1 MATGNNTMSEVFTG
15 GARRRFK
22 VWWFVL
28 AVIAI
33 AGIWIYLGR
42 DGESGEA
49 AQPLLATVERGSI
62 ENTVAAAGTL
72 KPSEFIDVGAQ
83 VSGILQKLHVEVGD
97 KVEEGQLLAEIDARV
112 QEARVEGSR
121 ANILGLEAQLEAR
134 KASLQLA
141 RANAERQMRLMEED
155 ATSQLEYDNAVN
167 NLAAAESALVQ
178 LEKQI
183 EQSRASLLQDETQLG
198 FTKIYAPASGT
209 VVTIEMNEGRTLNAA
224 QMAPNI
230 LRIADLTTM
239 RIESDISEADVGSV
253 RPGMPVYFKT
263 LGGGERRWY
272 STVQQILPT
281 PEVLNNVVL
290 YTGLFEVENTDGTLL
305 SEMTAQVYFVTSSAE
320 DVLTVP
326 LGALTFEGQ
335 EAASARFAAMANGA
349 GGPPANFTPPP
360 GGRPEGSVP
369 PQGGGGNFPAPG
381 GSFDGRGGGGA
392 RGGGPGAFANRGDRP
407 AAPRPALVTVVNED
421 GTQEERQVM
430 VGLTSRVAAEIISG
444 LREGEQVIAGVVQ
457 PDVPEEPQQQNRAP
471 AIRFGGGRGF

>member
-1 MATGNNTMSEVFTG
+1 MTEGNQRSAGDGFAAATR
-15 GARRRFK
+15 RRRFRMWGI
-22 VWWFVL
+22 VALVL
-28 AVIAI
+28 VV
-33 AGIWIYLGR
+33 AGAWYVVRR
-42 DGESGEA
+42 DDSEA
-49 AQPLLATVERGSI
+49 DAAEPLLATVERGSI

-72 KPSEFIDVGAQ
+72 KPSAFIDVGAQ

-97 KVEEGQLLAEIDARV
+97 TVEEGQLLAEIDARV
-112 QEARVEGSR
+112 QQARVEASR
-121 ANILGLEAQLEAR
+121 ANILAQEAQLEAR
-134 KASLQLA
+134 KASLELA
-141 RANAERQMRLMEED
+141 RANATRQERLMAEN

-167 NLAAAESALVQ
+167 NLAAAESALIQ

-183 EQSRASLLQDETQLG
+183 EQSRASLTSDETQLE

-239 RIESDISEADVGSV
+239 RVESDISEADVGNV

-290 YTGLFEVENTDGTLL
+290 YTGLFEVDNSDGTLL

-335 EAASARFAAMANGA
+335 EQASARFAAMAGNGG
-349 GGPPANFTPPP
+349 GGPPPGFTPP
-360 GGRPEGSVP
+360 
-369 PQGGGGNFPAPG
+369 GGNADRVPAPV
-381 GSFDGRGGGGA
+381 GSARASAQEAQAGPPPNAARV
-392 RGGGPGAFANRGDRP
+392 RGGGPGRGGN
-407 AAPRPALVTVVNED
+407 AGPRPALVTVVHPD
-421 GTQEERQVM
+421 GTREERQVM
-430 VGLTSRVAAEIISG
+430 VGLTSRVAAEIVSG
-444 LREGEQVIAGVVQ
+444 LKEGEQVIAGVAQ
-457 PDVPEEPQQQNRAP
+457 PDAPEGEQQQQQVRIP
-471 AIRFGGGRGF
+471 GIRIGGGRGF

>member
-1 MATGNNTMSEVFTG
+1 MTSNDKQSASTAPF
-15 GARRRFK
+15 GARRRRLSAK
-22 VWWFVL
+22 WVVPLVVVVAGLWWYV
-28 AVIAI
+28 
-33 AGIWIYLGR
+33 GR
-42 DGESGEA
+42 DDEGGEA
-49 AQPLLATVERGSI
+49 DQPLLVTVEIGSI

-97 KVEEGQLLAEIDARV
+97 MVEEGQLLAEIDARL
-112 QEARVEGSR
+112 QEARVEASR
-121 ANILGLEAQLEAR
+121 ADIMAQEAQLDAR
-134 KASLQLA
+134 RAALELA
-141 RANAERQMRLMEED
+141 KANAARQERLMAEN
-155 ATSQLEYDNAVN
+155 ASSQLEFDNAVN
-167 NLAAAESALVQ
+167 NLASAESGLIQ

-183 EQSRASLLQDETQLG
+183 EKSRATLTTEETQLE
-198 FTKIYAPASGT
+198 FTKIYAPAAGT

-230 LRIADLTTM
+230 LRIADLMTM

-263 LGGGERRWY
+263 LGGGDRRWY

-305 SEMTAQVYFVTSSAE
+305 SEMTAQVYFITSSAE

-335 EAASARFAAMANGA
+335 EESSARFAAMAATGGGGPPPGFTPPQGGA
-349 GGPPANFTPPP
+349 GGPPPGFT
-360 GGRPEGSVP
+360 P
-369 PQGGGGNFPAPG
+369 PQGGSLQGAGQGGPPN
-381 GSFDGRGGGGA
+381 GA
-392 RGGGPGAFANRGDRP
+392 RGGGFAARGAG
-407 AAPRPALVTVVNED
+407 PRPALVTVVKDD
-421 GTQEERQVM
+421 GTREERQVM
-430 VGLTSRVAAEIISG
+430 VGLTSRVAAEIVSG

-457 PDVPEEPQQQNRAP
+457 PDAPEQAQQQAP
-471 AIRFGGGRGF
+471 PIPGIRIGGGGGRPF

>member
-1 MATGNNTMSEVFTG
+1 MAAGNTTQG
-15 GARRRFK
+15 GTTDGFAAGRRRRRFRNWAL
-22 VWWFVL
+22 VAVVAVVGGAWFYVSNRPD
-28 AVIAI
+28 A
-33 AGIWIYLGR
+33 
-42 DGESGEA
+42 DDTT
-49 AQPLLATVERGSI
+49 QPLLATVQRGNI

-72 KPSEFIDVGAQ
+72 KPSSFIDVGAQ

-97 KVEEGQLLAEIDARV
+97 TVEQGQLLAEIDARV

-134 KASLQLA
+134 KAQLVLA
-141 RANAERQMRLMEED
+141 KANADRQTRLMAEQ

-167 NLAAAESALVQ
+167 NLAAAESALIQ

-183 EQSRASLLQDETQLG
+183 EQSRASLTQDETQLG
-198 FTKIYAPASGT
+198 FTKIYAPTSGT

-230 LRIADLTTM
+230 LRIANLDTM
-239 RIESDISEADVGSV
+239 RVESDISEADVGSV
-253 RPGMPVYFKT
+253 RPGMQVYFKT

-320 DVLTVP
+320 NVLTVP
-326 LGALTFEGQ
+326 LGALSFEGQ
-335 EAASARFAAMANGA
+335 EQASARFAALAANGGA
-349 GGPPANFTPPP
+349 GGPPNAPPSADANN
-360 GGRPEGSVP
+360 G
-369 PQGGGGNFPAPG
+369 G
-381 GSFDGRGGGGA
+381 GSFPGGTGVRSGGPRGPAGAAQGRIGNGRGQG
-392 RGGGPGAFANRGDRP
+392 
-407 AAPRPALVTVVNED
+407 AAPRPALVTLVHPD

-430 VGLTSRVAAEIISG
+430 VGLTSRVSAEIISG
-444 LREGEQVIAGVVQ
+444 LKEGDQIVAGLVQ
-457 PDVPEEPQQQNRAP
+457 PGAPEQPQQQQQNRGP
-471 AIRFGGGRGF
+471 NIRIGGGGFRGF